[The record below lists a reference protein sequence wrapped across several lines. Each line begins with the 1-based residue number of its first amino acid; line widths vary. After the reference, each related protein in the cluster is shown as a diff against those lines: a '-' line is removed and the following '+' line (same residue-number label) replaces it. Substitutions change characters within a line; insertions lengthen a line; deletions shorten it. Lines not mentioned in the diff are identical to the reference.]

1 MANRFVL
8 SHIRNL
14 PLLAK
19 LLPGQLELL
28 TDIVEVVQL
37 PANALVFQQGQAAQ
51 GLYLL
56 VSGHAV
62 LYTGQSGSETV
73 LGEVQENQY
82 VGETALFRIANERM
96 SMRVT
101 RPSVLLLLPRLR
113 FQQLLLEKP
122 ELRQAFSHEQV
133 RLDPQSG
140 RNFQGQRVGE
150 NRLLHQHRHRWAF
163 IRSAILPV
171 VIGLVL
177 IVIAFLLSNTGL
189 TLPLLMLALI
199 IPGLWIF
206 YAYLEWKND
215 YLIITDQRVMLH
227 QQTILTLTSSIREV
241 LISSVHEVSYKIPS
255 VDPFARVFNYGTIY
269 IKTAGE
275 AGNMEISLM
284 PNPEQIQKVLITTL
298 HAYRNVSDQQDI
310 DAIGAVIDRVVL
322 SETDAA
328 PPEPQTQS
336 TSHIPPL
343 AGQRR
348 GLLNERH
355 VDEHNNV
362 IFRKHLSVWL
372 AHVMLPGLFVLG
384 GMALVGVGLLS
395 LSPLGG
401 IEALIGLF
409 IALIGSVWFY
419 WSDWDWRNDLLILGT
434 STIRIIHRRPLW
446 LQDVAEEVLL
456 EQVDDASVIRNGL
469 LNTVLNRGDLSISLV
484 GDDRPKRFTGVGS
497 PDAVKNAIFERR
509 AVLERRTQESEL
521 MQQRQ
526 EIARYLDVYHQRVNG
541 QAAQQ
546 PPQNPPPNYAPPAY
560 PPQASPPPPPA
571 QPPDNRQGSRPPR
584 IPRTRNDQS

>member
-546 PPQNPPPNYAPPAY
+546 PPQNPPPNYAPPTY